1 VSTIIAKKLS
11 PASREAMR
19 RHFHALEA
27 NDRRLRFGS
36 MISDA
41 GIDNYLAQIDFER
54 DAVFGVFDDELNLA
68 GVAHVAVSGGV
79 AELGVSVAQGH
90 RGRGVGSALFDRA
103 GMFARNHLV
112 RILFMHCLT
121 ENQAMMHLAKKSK
134 MRIVAASG
142 EADAHLELPPSDA
155 ASITREMMQEQIA
168 VFDYALRSR
177 VLSQQRIF
185 DTLMQKPE
193 TGDEIPRT
201 GD

>member
-1 VSTIIAKKLS
+1 VSTVLAKRLS
-11 PASREAMR
+11 PASREALR

-41 GIDNYLAQIDFER
+41 GIDSYLAQIDFER

-79 AELGVSVAQGH
+79 AELGVSVSQSH
-90 RGRGVGSALFDRA
+90 RGRGVGSTLFDRA

-121 ENQAMMHLAKKSK
+121 ENQAMMHLAKKSG
-134 MRIVAASG
+134 MRIVTASG
-142 EADAHLELPPSDA
+142 EADAHLELPPGDP
-155 ASITREMMQEQIA
+155 ASITREMMQERIA
-168 VFDYALRSR
+168 VFDYALRAQ
-177 VLSQQRIF
+177 VLSARRIGEAV
-185 DTLMQKPE
+185 MSA
-193 TGDEIPRT
+193 GDVVSQNK
-201 GD
+201 D